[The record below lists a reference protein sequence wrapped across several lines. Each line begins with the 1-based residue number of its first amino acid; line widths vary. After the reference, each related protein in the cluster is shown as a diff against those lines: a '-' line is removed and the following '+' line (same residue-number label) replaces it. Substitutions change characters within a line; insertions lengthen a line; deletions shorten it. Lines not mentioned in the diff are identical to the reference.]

1 MTTVTVTTEAAG
13 SQERPGSPLLA
24 GDWDGGVR
32 ICQGA
37 ATKAGDEDGD
47 SLFSPKTL
55 PVQQRPA
62 LIPAPRVILGGNPG
76 SG

>member
-13 SQERPGSPLLA
+13 SQKHPGSPLLA
-24 GDWDGGVR
+24 GDRDGGAR
-32 ICQGA
+32 TCQGA
-37 ATKAGDEDGD
+37 ATKAGDGDGD

-55 PVQQRPA
+55 PVPQRSA